1 MDCKS
6 IGYAFEGSNPS
17 PATFRFRGSA
27 RCSGYLTAVV
37 KCLVLVAPVES
48 VMVTVVISR
57 ATWSR

>member
-1 MDCKS
+1 
-6 IGYAFEGSNPS
+6 
-17 PATFRFRGSA
+17 
-27 RCSGYLTAVV
+27 VV